1 MLTPSRGSLVGLSLS
16 MLLASLGTSI
26 VNVGLPSLAQA
37 FEASFHAVQWV
48 VLAYLLA
55 ITAVIV
61 SAGSLGDHLGRRRL
75 LMAGL
80 LLFTVACGLCGVAPA
95 LEWLIAA
102 RILQGLGAAVMM
114 AMALGMVG
122 DTVAKERTGRVMGLL
137 GTMSAVGTAMGPSLG
152 GVLLSL
158 WGWRAIFLVGVP
170 LGSVAVALA
179 YHYLPVDRPRAPA
192 STGPGFWSSLQV
204 PALRAGLAMSALVA
218 AVIMATFVVGPFYL
232 SRGLGLDPEWMGL
245 AMALGPFVAAWG
257 GGGARRGAPPRPPA
271 PPAPPPA
278 PGGGGGGARAGGRW
292 GGGGGGRGAGRPP
305 AGAAPRAMTLA
316 GLGLLACGALL
327 LSLASGLVAYL
338 TSLVILTTGYSLFQA
353 ANNTAVMSDVD
364 GSRRGTVSGLLNLSR
379 NLGLIFG
386 ASVLGAVFAWASPD
400 VTRALPQ
407 SVAFGL
413 HVTFS
418 VALGLIL
425 LASVMA
431 WRRFGACNK
440 LQNTH

>member
-1 MLTPSRGSLVGLSLS
+1 MLTTSRGSLVGLSLS

-26 VNVGLPSLAQA
+26 ANVGLPSLAQA
-37 FEASFHAVQWV
+37 FDASFHAVQWV

-61 SAGSLGDHLGRRRL
+61 SAGRLGDHLGRRRL
-75 LMAGL
+75 LLAGL

-122 DTVAKERTGRVMGLL
+122 DTVAKERIGRVMGLL

-192 STGPGFWSSLQV
+192 STGPGFWSSLQA

-245 AMALGPFVAAWG
+245 AMALGPCVAAFTG
-257 GGGARRGAPPRPPA
+257 VP
-271 PPAPPPA
+271 
-278 PGGGGGGARAGGRW
+278 
-292 GGGGGGRGAGRPP
+292 AGRLTDRF
-305 AGAAPRAMTLA
+305 GSQCMTLA

-338 TSLVILTTGYSLFQA
+338 ASLVILTTGYSLFQA

-364 GSRRGTVSGLLNLSR
+364 GSRRGAVSGLLNLSR

-413 HVTFS
+413 HATFS

-440 LQNTH
+440 L

>member
-1 MLTPSRGSLVGLSLS
+1 MLTTSRGSLVGLSLS

-26 VNVGLPSLAQA
+26 ANVGLPSLAQA

-61 SAGSLGDHLGRRRL
+61 SAGRLGDHLGRRRL
-75 LMAGL
+75 LLAGL

-179 YHYLPVDRPRAPA
+179 YHYLPVDHPRAPA
-192 STGPGFWSSLQV
+192 STGPGFWSSLQA

-245 AMALGPFVAAWG
+245 AMALGPCVAAFTG
-257 GGGARRGAPPRPPA
+257 VP
-271 PPAPPPA
+271 
-278 PGGGGGGARAGGRW
+278 
-292 GGGGGGRGAGRPP
+292 AGRLTDRF
-305 AGAAPRAMTLA
+305 GSQRMTLA

-338 TSLVILTTGYSLFQA
+338 ASLVILTTGYSLFQA

-407 SVAFGL
+407 AVAFGL
-413 HVTFS
+413 HATFS

-431 WRRFGACNK
+431 WRRFGACNR
-440 LQNTH
+440 L

>member
-26 VNVGLPSLAQA
+26 ANVGLPSLAQA

-75 LMAGL
+75 LLAGL

-192 STGPGFWSSLQV
+192 STGLGFWSSLQV

-245 AMALGPFVAAWG
+245 AMALGPCVAAC
-257 GGGARRGAPPRPPA
+257 
-271 PPAPPPA
+271 
-278 PGGGGGGARAGGRW
+278 AGVP
-292 GGGGGGRGAGRPP
+292 AGRLTDRF
-305 AGAAPRAMTLA
+305 GSQRMTLA
-316 GLGLLACGALL
+316 GLALLACGALL

-440 LQNTH
+440 L